1 VIEQSRSS
9 ARRRPTG
16 FEKVDFSDL
25 TPDVDSYLG
34 QAAYVQLG
42 FFQVLSELSVTTS
55 DLGAKQI
62 IAQAAGF
69 ALAKHE
75 GIVSEIVRREKKP
88 DEAMAPFAPAVDE
101 FLVSTAGATKNEA
114 LLSVYITQ
122 GFLDDLYIGLTDG
135 LPSDVGP
142 RIASL
147 LGSDSGANGLVALL
161 TDAIDVDPK
170 RADFLAMWGRRLVGD
185 TLLLAHHA
193 LRINPGS
200 ATEEARV
207 EPVFTELIATHTRRM
222 DALGLTA

>member
-75 GIVSEIVRREKKP
+75 GIVSEIVRREKKA

-161 TDAIDVDPK
+161 TDAID
-170 RADFLAMWGRRLVGD
+170 MWGRRLVGD